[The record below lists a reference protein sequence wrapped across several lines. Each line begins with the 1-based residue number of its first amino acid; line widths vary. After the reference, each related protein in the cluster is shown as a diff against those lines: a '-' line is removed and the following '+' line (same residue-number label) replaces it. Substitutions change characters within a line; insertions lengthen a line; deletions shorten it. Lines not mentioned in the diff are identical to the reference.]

1 MSVMT
6 ARPAPASWRR
16 WGTALGIPAVVLLA
30 VSFAFAGNA
39 PGSTDSD
46 AKITSWYASTSHQH
60 TQILGFLGFTLGV
73 LCLIGFLAALRERM
87 AAAEGT
93 PAAMCEL
100 AFGAG
105 IASAALFAMA
115 IALFTVP
122 ALLAS
127 DTSATDIVPTTYRMF
142 YTAGYAS
149 WVAATMIAA
158 LTVTA
163 TSATALRTSLL
174 PRWFAW
180 LGIPVGIIQLLGFF
194 FIPGFA
200 FWGWILITAALLLR
214 RPRAGSPS
222 GTPA

>member
-6 ARPAPASWRR
+6 ARPATASWQR
-16 WGTALGIPAVVLLA
+16 WGAGLGIPAVVLLA
-30 VSFAFAGNA
+30 VSFAFAGSA
-39 PGSTDSD
+39 PGSTDDD

-87 AAAEGT
+87 AGERTSGALSQ
-93 PAAMCEL
+93 L

-105 IASAALFAMA
+105 VASAALFAVA
-115 IALFTVP
+115 VALFTVP

-127 DTSATDIVPTTYRMF
+127 DTSASDVVPATYRMF

-149 WVAATMIAA
+149 WVAATMVAA
-158 LTVTA
+158 LTVAA
-163 TSATALRTSLL
+163 TSVAALRTSFL

-180 LGIPVGIIQLLGFF
+180 LGVLVGLIQLLGFF
-194 FIPGFA
+194 FIPGFV
-200 FWGWILITAALLLR
+200 FWGWILITATLLLR
-214 RPRAGSPS
+214 RSGA